1 MTNCDPTPSAMVKL
15 QGTIQAVSRM
25 NFYLWMYLA
34 QEGYF
39 EEALEFVQE
48 KLRTPHHSKR
58 CWESIHWMWPLD
70 ATPLLMTSDAFCC
83 QASGLRIRRLLT
95 VLIDRMLSRSLPA
108 CGSN

>member
-15 QGTIQAVSRM
+15 QATILAVSRM

-48 KLRTPHHSKR
+48 KLRIPSPFET
-58 CWESIHWMWPLD
+58 MLGVNPLD
-70 ATPLLMTSDAFCC
+70 VAAGCNSTFDDF
-83 QASGLRIRRLLT
+83 
-95 VLIDRMLSRSLPA
+95 
-108 CGSN
+108 

>member
-48 KLRTPHHSKR
+48 KLRTPSPF
-58 CWESIHWMWPLD
+58 ETMLGVNPLD
-70 ATPLLMTSDAFCC
+70 VAARCNSTFDDF
-83 QASGLRIRRLLT
+83 
-95 VLIDRMLSRSLPA
+95 
-108 CGSN
+108 